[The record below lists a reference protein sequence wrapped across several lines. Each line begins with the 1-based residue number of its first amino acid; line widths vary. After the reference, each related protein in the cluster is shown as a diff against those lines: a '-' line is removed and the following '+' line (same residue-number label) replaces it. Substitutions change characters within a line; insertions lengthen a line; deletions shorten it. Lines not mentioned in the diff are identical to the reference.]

1 MQAIGQAAKRTG
13 LKIPTIRFYEQE
25 GLIGAPGRTQSGRRL
40 YSDADVRRLSFI
52 RHARALGFELSD
64 IRSLLDLS
72 DHPNRPCEEADHI
85 ARRHLDDV
93 DARIAQLRAL
103 KRELTRIATP
113 CEAGAAGKCRVIE
126 ALADHGACEGDH
138 ARPAGRAD
146 KSNTRTRRPARTRS

>member
-25 GLIGAPGRTQSGRRL
+25 GLIGAPERTQSGRRL
-40 YSDADVRRLSFI
+40 YSDADLRRLSFI

-103 KRELTRIATP
+103 KRELKRIATP
-113 CEAGAAGKCRVIE
+113 CEAGAAGQCRVIE
-126 ALADHGACEGDH
+126 ALADHSACEGDH
-138 ARPAGRAD
+138 ARPGGRTD
-146 KSNTRTRRPARTRS
+146 KSNTRTRRPGRPIS